1 MPGNLYQRNGV
12 WWARVQ
18 VRGRDVRRSLRTRS
32 KVEAKKRLR
41 SVLDEIEQYR
51 FSGHERITWKRAVTD
66 YTLAAPKNVKANS
79 LKRYKVSLRQVRDWM
94 DDKYLDEIDLRLIG
108 KVARERGKQGATNT
122 TVRRD
127 LTAISNVLRYAVAQG
142 WIEENPARQWDRSI
156 IREKR
161 DPIILPTLE
170 EIDAIVN
177 AAPGNFARMIRFAQ
191 LTGMREEEV
200 ASLERGQIRGRVVD
214 LWRTKTNRVRAV
226 DMEDRAVGTLT
237 GTPAH
242 LTSTVVF
249 WHDKDLGLRYRNV
262 SSRFGAIRARVNK
275 AREKDGL
282 PPITFRFHDLRHW
295 FAVDYL
301 RRRRGSLYDLQKI
314 LGHSSIRTTEIYLD
328 YLTPEEQ
335 EAAKGVGTNPGTGA
349 TVMLESSGGKS
360 A

>member
-1 MPGNLYQRNGV
+1 MPGNLYQRGGI

-41 SVLDEIEQYR
+41 VVLDDIEQFR
-51 FSGHERITWKRAVTD
+51 FSGHERVTWKRAVTE
-66 YTLAAPKNVKANS
+66 YTMAAPNNVKANS
-79 LKRYKVSLRQVRDWM
+79 LKRYKVSLRQVRPWLDS
-94 DDKYLDEIDLRLIG
+94 KYLDEIDLRLIG
-108 KVARERGKQGATNT
+108 RIARERGKQGATNT

-127 LTAISNVLRYAVAQG
+127 ITAVSNVLRFAVAQG
-142 WIEENPARQWDRSI
+142 WIHQNPARQWDRSI

-161 DPIILPTLE
+161 DPIILPTLD
-170 EIDAIVN
+170 EIHELVE

-191 LTGMREEEV
+191 YSGMRLDEI
-200 ASLERGQIRGRVVD
+200 ATMERGQVRGRVVD

-226 DMEDRAVGTLT
+226 DLDDRAVGTLT

-249 WHDKDLGLRYRNV
+249 WHDKDLGLPYRNA
-262 SSRFGAIRARVNK
+262 SSRFGAIRARVNRQRQK
-275 AREKDGL
+275 RGE

-301 RRRRGSLYDLQKI
+301 RRRAGSLYDLQKI

-328 YLTPEEQ
+328 YLTIEEQ
-335 EAAKGVGTNPGTGA
+335 EAAKGVGTKPGTHA
-349 TVMLESSGGKS
+349 TVFEESREGKS